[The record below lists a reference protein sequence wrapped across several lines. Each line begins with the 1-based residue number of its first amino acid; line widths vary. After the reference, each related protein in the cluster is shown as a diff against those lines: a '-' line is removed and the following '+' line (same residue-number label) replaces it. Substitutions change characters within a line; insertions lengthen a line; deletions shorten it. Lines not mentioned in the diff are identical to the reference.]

1 MENLSIEQRME
12 LILMEREILRL
23 TNTILI
29 LKSQFKEKVEPLL
42 VDHDFD
48 QQYNLVPKSSNGTIQ
63 QG

>member
-1 MENLSIEQRME
+1 MEQRME

-48 QQYNLVPKSSNGTIQ
+48 QQYNLVPKNGRLSD
-63 QG
+63 GEVK